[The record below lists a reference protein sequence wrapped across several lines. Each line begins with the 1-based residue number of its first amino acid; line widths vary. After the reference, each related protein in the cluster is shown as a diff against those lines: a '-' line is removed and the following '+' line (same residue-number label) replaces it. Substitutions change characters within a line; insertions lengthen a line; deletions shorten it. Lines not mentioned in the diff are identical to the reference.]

1 MRLFY
6 AKLAVSAELEGV
18 AGDADVKS
26 PAPKYDAGLNYQSFD
41 LRARLSP
48 L

>member
-18 AGDADVKS
+18 AGNADVKS
-26 PAPKYDAGLNYQSFD
+26 PAPRTTPGEITKPSI
-41 LRARLSP
+41 
-48 L
+48 